1 MKAEKA
7 GNFALE
13 YDELTI
19 SSAIAY
25 STFLTMQSLKIKEI
39 RGVCG

>member
-19 SSAIAY
+19 VVQLHIALFWRCNP
-25 STFLTMQSLKIKEI
+25 SK
-39 RGVCG
+39 